1 MKSMKFL
8 KTGILV
14 IPIFLMGCQ
23 DDDISVNTDSNR
35 RIEIA
40 APAGDITY
48 QVADLIRDID
58 NEYVFVDEEG
68 LVNVK
73 YTRDVDIDWESLVNL
88 RDFNDTW
95 TYSPGLLFPINS
107 SVNVDYTE
115 KVQLNHRADVRYDSL
130 TMEWGA
136 LSAYLMVP
144 YGTEGNITITIPEV
158 LHDGV
163 PLSYSFY
170 ASGNQRIFQI
180 TEDLS
185 EKKVIPSQAVD
196 SSYISVVTSLDLSNM
211 VAGDVELEF
220 SLVDMQPGMA
230 FGYFGQQES
239 ARPDEELT
247 LDVFD
252 ELEMDDDNKIE
263 LFDFYIDLKVNSEIG
278 VPFDVVAENLR
289 FYDENN
295 SLIDVLEVENSNQI
309 HLALEPAV
317 YGNPI
322 GASETSFHISK
333 SNSGN
338 IVEIANSYPRRVL
351 FDVTSFSNPD
361 GETQASNFMGPS
373 NVLQGEMDIVAPL
386 WFRTSSDY
394 VRADTIDF
402 DFNDILGEDSDD
414 AREVESATIWFDFY
428 SKIPVDISAA
438 AWVVDAEGNK
448 IGNLFGDAENGES
461 IHIVKAGVPDSESGR
476 VQNPTHTE
484 FEIVVTQDQINDY
497 LDQNAMNIMLET
509 KFFTDGE
516 EFVKIYDDM
525 SFKADVSFEAA
536 GKMPSF

>member
-1 MKSMKFL
+1 MKSINFL
-8 KTGILV
+8 KTVVLV
-14 IPIFLMGCQ
+14 IPVILMGCQ
-23 DDDISVNTDSNR
+23 DKDILVTTESNR
-35 RIEIA
+35 PIEIA

-58 NEYVFVDEEG
+58 NEYIFVDEEG

-73 YTRDVDIDWESLVNL
+73 YTRDVDIDWESLVSL
-88 RDFNDTW
+88 RDFSDTW
-95 TYSPGLLFPINS
+95 TYSPGLLYPINS
-107 SVNVDYTE
+107 SVNVDYSE
-115 KVQLNHRADVRYDSL
+115 KVQLNHRSDVRYDSL
-130 TMEWGA
+130 NMEWGA

-158 LHDGV
+158 LHDGD

-180 TEDLS
+180 SEDLS
-185 EKKVIPSQAVD
+185 GKKVIPSQEPG
-196 SSYISVVTSLDLSNM
+196 SSYISVNMSLDLSNM

-220 SLVDMQPGMA
+220 SLMDMQPGMA

-239 ARPDEELT
+239 ARPNEELT
-247 LDVFD
+247 LGVFD
-252 ELEMDDDNKIE
+252 ELDVIDEIE

-289 FYDENN
+289 FYDE
-295 SLIDVLEVENSNQI
+295 SDALIAVLEVENSNQI
-309 HLALEPAV
+309 HLELPSAV

-322 GASETSFHISK
+322 GMSETNFHISK
-333 SNSGN
+333 SNSAN

-361 GETQASNFMGPS
+361 GEPQEPNFMGPS
-373 NVLQGEMDIVAPL
+373 NVLEGEMDIVAPL
-386 WFRTSSDY
+386 WFRTSADY
-394 VRADTIDF
+394 ERTDTIDF

-414 AREVESATIWFDFY
+414 AREVESTTIWFDFY

-438 AWVVDAEGNK
+438 AWVVDADGNK
-448 IGNLFGDAENGES
+448 IDNLLGDNETFES
-461 IHIVKAGVPDSESGR
+461 VHIVQAGVPDSETGR
-476 VQNPTHTE
+476 VLEATHTE
-484 FEIVVTQDQINDY
+484 FSVTVTGDQINEF
-497 LDQNAMNIMLET
+497 LDRNAMNIMLET
-509 KFFTDGE
+509 KIFTDGE

-525 SFKADVSFEAA
+525 SFKAVVSFEAA
-536 GKMPSF
+536 GKIPDL

>member
-1 MKSMKFL
+1 M
-8 KTGILV
+8 IPV
-14 IPIFLMGCQ
+14 ILMGCQ
-23 DDDISVNTDSNR
+23 DNDILVNTESNR
-35 RIEIA
+35 PIEIA

-88 RDFNDTW
+88 RDFHYTW
-95 TYSPGLLFPINS
+95 SYSPGLLYPINS
-107 SVNVDYTE
+107 PVNVDYSE

-158 LHDGV
+158 LHDGD

-170 ASGNQRIFQI
+170 ASGNQRYFQI

-185 EKKVIPSQAVD
+185 GKKVIPSQGVD

-211 VAGDVELEF
+211 VAGDVALEF
-220 SLVDMQPGMA
+220 SLMDMQPGIA

-239 ARPDEELT
+239 ARPNEELT

-252 ELEMDDDNKIE
+252 ELDVINGIE

-278 VPFDVVAENLR
+278 VPFDVVTENIR
-289 FYDENN
+289 FYDENDV
-295 SLIDVLEVENSNQI
+295 LIDVLEVENSNQI
-309 HLALEPAV
+309 HLALPSAV

-322 GASETSFHISK
+322 GMSETNFHISGT
-333 SNSGN
+333 NSDN
-338 IVEIANSYPRRVL
+338 IVDIANSYPRRVL

-361 GETQASNFMGPS
+361 GETQELNFMGLS

-386 WFRTSSDY
+386 WFRTSSEY
-394 VRADTIDF
+394 VRSDTIDF

-438 AWVVDAEGNK
+438 AWVEDAEGNK
-448 IGNLFGDAENGES
+448 IDDLFGDAENDGS
-461 IHIVKAGVPDSESGR
+461 IEVVKAGVPDSGSGR
-476 VQNPTHTE
+476 VMEPTHTA
-484 FEIVVTQDQINDY
+484 FNVKVTGDQINEF
-497 LDQNAMNIMLET
+497 LDRNAMNIVVET
-509 KFFTDGE
+509 KISTDGE
-516 EFVKIYDDM
+516 EYVKIYEDM
-525 SFKADVSFEAA
+525 SFNAVVSFEAT
-536 GKMPSF
+536 GNLPEL